1 MACSWAP
8 RSLSFSRPATKSE
21 GWQAPTL
28 QAERPAL
35 QFHETIQTFRGG
47 KDFSKA
53 SDKGTQKPK
62 RWSPQRLL
70 LLAQEQ
76 PEQSPGS
83 ERAAHARRPSP
94 ELLSLRPPGASAGP
108 ATVPRAP
115 RAPPRARPLSTA
127 PTFGCCSRSPA
138 TRAPLRPGL
147 AQALGPGGPG
157 AATSRGPASPCLAV
171 RLRGSCGQLCDTS
184 GALSRVP
191 GRGAGRSP
199 EEAGAPLVAAGW
211 RATRLRPVR
220 CGHGS
225 SGKAS
230 AVPAGCTPLCS
241 ALVPG
246 LVSMVTGSTTWSSK
260 VVSSLRF

>member
-1 MACSWAP
+1 MKPFRHSGEGKTSAK
-8 RSLSFSRPATKSE
+8 LVTKE
-21 GWQAPTL
+21 
-28 QAERPAL
+28 
-35 QFHETIQTFRGG
+35 H
-47 KDFSKA
+47 
-53 SDKGTQKPK
+53 KPK
-62 RWSPQRLL
+62 RWTPQRLL

-94 ELLSLRPPGASAGP
+94 ELLPLRPPGASAGP

-115 RAPPRARPLSTA
+115 RAPPRARPLPAA

-157 AATSRGPASPCLAV
+157 AATSHGPASPCLAV

-211 RATRLRPVR
+211 RATRLRPAR
-220 CGHGS
+220 CSQGVQGR
-225 SGKAS
+225 
-230 AVPAGCTPLCS
+230 P
-241 ALVPG
+241 
-246 LVSMVTGSTTWSSK
+246 
-260 VVSSLRF
+260 LRFLQAARPSAQLWSLVWFPWLRGAQLGAVKLFQVLLLTPCVTLGRIEKETQGEGETKMALGFL